1 MIINGM
7 GKGTALAFFIVGPAT
22 RPTPLIAMAT
32 LFTPLFLAAYCLFL
46 IVSAVLM
53 GLVYV

>member
-22 RPTPLIAMAT
+22 RPAPLAPMAT
-32 LFTPLFLAAYCLFL
+32 LFTPLFLAGYCLFL

-53 GLVYV
+53 GLVY